1 MEEYECH
8 SSSEHSPLSAAA
20 NQQKKINGQMADN
33 RSNSKVPKMTGAK
46 LTRSSPVKPQQQSQ
60 LRPTSGAKIATT
72 STNINTGYWS
82 ETNLQN
88 ELGYMP

>member
-1 MEEYECH
+1 
-8 SSSEHSPLSAAA
+8 
-20 NQQKKINGQMADN
+20 
-33 RSNSKVPKMTGAK
+33 MTGAK